1 MSQSIAPVLTD
12 QQVDDSPT
20 LTFEEYRVYQGE
32 PDVQYELYKGKLIP
46 MPTATVLHIKICEYL
61 VYKLQHYLAAHNLD
75 LVVKTGLGVRTDE
88 NKSRIPDVV
97 VCSQSLLEQAAAR
110 PGAGILDFD
119 EKPLLV
125 IEVVSGNRR
134 ADYAIK
140 RGEYELANVPEY
152 CIVDPKTGK
161 QKIRLFAFID
171 GEESYTQTDFLP
183 GEEMISV
190 VFPDLVLSVG
200 EILNPPLVEELVKAE
215 QAQLQELQQ
224 QAVIERQ
231 RTQEE
236 RQRADRLSVRLREL
250 GVDPDTVV

>member
-32 PDVQYELYKGKLIP
+32 LDVQYELYKGKLIP
-46 MPTATVLHIKICEYL
+46 LPTATVLHIKICEYL
-61 VYKLQHYLAAHNLD
+61 VYKLQRYLAAHNLD

-88 NKSRIPDVV
+88 DKSRIPDVV
-97 VCSQSLLEQAAAR
+97 VCTQSLLEQAAAR
-110 PGAGILDFD
+110 PGAGILDCD

-125 IEVVSGNRR
+125 VEVVSEDRR
-134 ADYAIK
+134 ADYVIK

-152 CIVDPKTGK
+152 CIVDPKNGK
-161 QKIRLFAFID
+161 QKIRLLAFID

-183 GEEMISV
+183 GEEIISV
-190 VFPDLVLSVG
+190 VFPDFVLSVD

-215 QAQLQELQQ
+215 QAQLQK
-224 QAVIERQ
+224 AERL
-231 RTQEE
+231 
-236 RQRADRLSVRLREL
+236 AAKLREL
-250 GVDPDTVV
+250 GVDPDSV